1 MKNIKEFE
9 VYVPQSKIDL
19 LHEKIA
25 LTRWP
30 DELND
35 NKWSLGTSLDYL
47 KKATHAWVNDFS
59 WRDHEA
65 LINNAG
71 SHMFHSSS
79 GVDIHFL
86 HSKSKHKNAYPLVMT
101 HGWPGSVQEFLSI
114 IPILNEGIDGV
125 SFDVVCPSMPGY
137 GFSSK
142 PNDFGMNSQEIAKIN
157 HELMLALGYK
167 KYIAQGGDWGATV
180 SKWMAD
186 QLWRE

>member
-25 LTRWP
+25 LSRWP

-79 GVDIHFL
+79 GLDIHFL
-86 HSKSKHKNAYPLVMT
+86 QINCISCQLEAIFESPA
-101 HGWPGSVQEFLSI
+101 FL
-114 IPILNEGIDGV
+114 LLR
-125 SFDVVCPSMPGY
+125 
-137 GFSSK
+137 
-142 PNDFGMNSQEIAKIN
+142 
-157 HELMLALGYK
+157 LME
-167 KYIAQGGDWGATV
+167 D
-180 SKWMAD
+180 
-186 QLWRE
+186 